1 MNWLEELGHQIKTAR
16 ERADLTQEA
25 LAKSLSVS
33 RGQLSNY
40 ENGKCSPN
48 VNVVTEIAEAL
59 GTDFFV
65 RGYRVSRDGV
75 NEPPPRPLP
84 DQLCFEFGVEH
95 RFPAAT
101 ITIEPSRD
109 SILITA
115 TVPRRVV

>member
-1 MNWLEELGHQIKTAR
+1 VNWLLELGEQIRTAR
-16 ERADLTQEA
+16 ARAGLTQET

-40 ENGKCSPN
+40 ENGKCPPN

-59 GTDFFV
+59 GADFFV
-65 RGYRVSRDGV
+65 RGFRIGRQMVS
-75 NEPPPRPLP
+75 EPSRKALP
-84 DQLCFEFGVEH
+84 EQLCFEFNVEH

-101 ITIEPSRD
+101 VTIEPSRD

-115 TVPRRVV
+115 IVPRRVV

>member
-1 MNWLEELGHQIKTAR
+1 MTWLLELARQIKTAR
-16 ERADLTQEA
+16 EQAGLTQEA

-40 ENGKCSPN
+40 ENGKCPPN

-59 GTDFFV
+59 GTDFLV
-65 RGYRVSRDGV
+65 RGYRISRNGLS
-75 NEPPPRPLP
+75 ESRPKPLSE
-84 DQLCFEFGVEH
+84 QLCFEFGRPH

-101 ITIEPSRD
+101 VTIEPSRD

-115 TVPRRVV
+115 IVSRRAM